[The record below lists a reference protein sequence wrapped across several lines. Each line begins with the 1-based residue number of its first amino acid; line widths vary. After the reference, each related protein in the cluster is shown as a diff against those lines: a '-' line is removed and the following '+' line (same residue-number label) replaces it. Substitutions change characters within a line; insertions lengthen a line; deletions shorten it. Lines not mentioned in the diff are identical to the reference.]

1 MDRPMGEEWIFAFCF
16 NVFQRPLL
24 EYANQ
29 HVFQQCFNGL
39 VNETAPRESMVATPG
54 PFHLTKL
61 LLTNLL
67 SH

>member
-1 MDRPMGEEWIFAFCF
+1 MDGSLGEEWIFAFYFSVC
-16 NVFQRPLL
+16 QRPLL
-24 EYANQ
+24 VYANQ

-39 VNETAPRESMVATPG
+39 MNETATRERMVATPR